1 MPSGKESDVRLPHE
15 QENSVRG
22 SHVQQ
27 HEEQKKA
34 DQAGAGHKIALEYP
48 LEGNNFSAAG
58 DASSRLKHTLQ
69 QVGYPASVIRRVAV
83 AAFEAEMNIII
94 HAHRGVLKAAVT
106 PEEVT
111 VLAVDEGPGI
121 PDIEL
126 AMKEGY
132 STAPDYIREM
142 GFGAGMGLPNIK
154 RCADIFEIETD
165 VARGTSIKI
174 VIFNK

>member
-1 MPSGKESDVRLPHE
+1 MSGEAVFNRIMNKRRQIRQGRGIKLPW
-15 QENSVRG
+15 N
-22 SHVQQ
+22 
-27 HEEQKKA
+27 
-34 DQAGAGHKIALEYP
+34 IP

-83 AAFEAEMNIII
+83 AAYEAEMNIII
-94 HAHRGVLKAAVT
+94 HAHRGVMKAEIT

-126 AMKEGY
+126 AMQEGY

-165 VARGTSIKI
+165 VAKGTSIKI